1 MFKANNENIKKMTL
15 NKAVTR
21 RYNNVKARVLNYGF
35 SNITLKRRSYILDVR
50 SNIIWR
56 SLLFFYSEHILMF
69 QTFSTAIRRLIHFRP
84 MFHLYPPENVRKP
97 KEGYEWNIRNRL
109 SY

>member
-21 RYNNVKARVLNYGF
+21 RYNNVKARVLNYRF

-50 SNIIWR
+50 SNII
-56 SLLFFYSEHILMF
+56 
-69 QTFSTAIRRLIHFRP
+69 
-84 MFHLYPPENVRKP
+84 
-97 KEGYEWNIRNRL
+97 
-109 SY
+109 